1 MPELEEINKIEI
13 RSEDVQEIMGS
24 SPRWIVRA
32 GISVIF
38 IVIVIVLIGSWFFKY
53 PDIIESSIVVTTQ
66 NPPASLKAVS
76 NGKISHIFVKE
87 KEKVSNN
94 RVIAIIENPA
104 NFDDVLKLDNILD
117 TFNIYNNLDIDL
129 PQLNVGELQNN
140 YSGFVRL
147 VKDYQ
152 SFKSLDFHQ
161 KKIKALEQQKNDLIG
176 YINLLKNQKKLTSK
190 SLSIAENQF
199 NRDKSLFESGV
210 YSQLDFE
217 KSEKMF
223 LQEKL
228 SFENIKTSLA
238 NTQMQINQLDQQIL
252 DLKMQESIE
261 NSNRIIAISESVEN
275 LKSLIEAWK
284 LRFLIISPIDGEV
297 TFTQFW
303 SVNQNVQAGEI
314 VATVIPTVQTHKIG
328 KLLIPS
334 MGVGK
339 VKLGQSVN
347 IKFDN
352 FPHMEFGL
360 VRAKINNISLVP
372 FVTQD
377 GVFYTAEVELSD
389 SLVSNYG
396 LKLEFSQEM
405 SGIAEIITDDVRLLE
420 RFVNPLRSLWKKNVY
435 N

>member
-13 RSEDVQEIMGS
+13 RSEEVQEIMGS
-24 SPRWIVRA
+24 SPRWIIRA
-32 GISVIF
+32 GIGVIF

-53 PDIIESSIVVTTQ
+53 PDIIESGIVVTTQ
-66 NPPASLKAVS
+66 NPPASLKAMS
-76 NGKISHIFVKE
+76 HGKISDIFVRE
-87 KEKVSNN
+87 KDLVEKDQ
-94 RVIAIIENPA
+94 VIAIIENPA
-104 NFDDVLKLDNILD
+104 NFDDVEKLEIILD
-117 TFNIYNNLDIDL
+117 TFNIENILQLEL
-129 PQLNVGELQNN
+129 PFLKIGELQHN
-140 YSGFVRL
+140 YSSFVRL
-147 VKDYQ
+147 ATDYKN
-152 SFKSLDFHQ
+152 FILLDFYQ
-161 KKIKALEQQKNDLIG
+161 EKIKALEQQKNDLSG
-176 YINLLKNQKKLTSK
+176 YLNLLSNQKKLFQE
-190 SLSIAENQF
+190 SLNIAQNQF

-228 SFENIKTSLA
+228 SFENIKTSMA

-252 DLKMQESIE
+252 DLKMQESSE
-261 NSNRIIAISESVEN
+261 MNNRIIAISESVEN
-275 LKSLIEAWK
+275 LKSLIKAWK
-284 LRFLIISPIDGEV
+284 FKFLIISPIYGEV

-303 SVNQNVQAGEI
+303 SVNQNVQAGET
-314 VATVIPTVQTHKIG
+314 VATIIPSAQTNKIG
-328 KLLIPS
+328 KLSIPS

-372 FVTQD
+372 IVTQE

-396 LKLEFSQEM
+396 IQLEFSQEM
-405 SGIAEIITDDVRLLE
+405 TGIAEIITDDVRLLE
-420 RFVNPLRSLWKKNVY
+420 RFVNPLRSLWKKNVH